1 MRCGA
6 CGATMAPTF
15 RRRLLSQGQV
25 QYFECRSC
33 GFTRTE
39 DPTWLAEAY
48 SRPISRLDTGAVA
61 RNLSCARDLR
71 LLLPR
76 WFGWGGRYLDFAGGH
91 GVLTRLMRDH
101 GLDYYWAD
109 RYADNLFA
117 GGFEWSTG
125 LSPATAVSAV
135 EVLEHVVRP
144 DDFLAEVL
152 RTSGAETVMMTTL
165 LRPQGSLP
173 ADWWYLAPETGQHV
187 AFHTPESL
195 RRLGRRFGMD
205 TFSIG
210 QWHVLTR
217 RQLPHRAALSLLLK
231 VRSRGFSQR
240 RSRSWA
246 DHLLLRETNGTG

>member
-6 CGATMAPTF
+6 CGDTMAPTF

-48 SRPISRLDTGAVA
+48 SRPISRLDTGAIA

-125 LSPATAVSAV
+125 LSRPRRSARSRCSNM
-135 EVLEHVVRP
+135 LC
-144 DDFLAEVL
+144 
-152 RTSGAETVMMTTL
+152 
-165 LRPQGSLP
+165 
-173 ADWWYLAPETGQHV
+173 
-187 AFHTPESL
+187 
-195 RRLGRRFGMD
+195 
-205 TFSIG
+205 
-210 QWHVLTR
+210 VLTT
-217 RQLPHRAALSLLLK
+217 SW
-231 VRSRGFSQR
+231 R
-240 RSRSWA
+240 RSCEPAGPKRS
-246 DHLLLRETNGTG
+246 